1 MPPPPF
7 QRLFGFLTLPGIL
20 RIWVGFQGLVFLLMM
35 VRGEANAGG
44 LLAMLVMD
52 WGAVMSGQVW
62 RLVSFVVVPP
72 VSPFSTLGLLFMF
85 FVVSFTFF
93 VNDIL
98 ESAWGSRGLSAYFF
112 TGIATCLAA
121 SAVMAPIPFVG
132 TGYLAAALLFAAGT
146 VSPRLEVRLM
156 LILPVP
162 LYVVALLGGVGI
174 LAGVFNYGRFV
185 PYLAVVPLLAVANYL
200 IWAVPVLTRF
210 LAHRGEVRERRARFE
225 GAKLSSGEAFHT
237 CESCGATEISH
248 PDREFRITSAG
259 RELCDVCRQ
268 ESGKS

>member
-7 QRLFGFLTLPGIL
+7 QRIFGFLTIPGIL
-20 RIWVGFQGLVFLLMM
+20 RIWVGFQGLVFVLML

-52 WGAVMSGQVW
+52 WEEVMNGQVW
-62 RLVSFVVVPP
+62 RLLSFVVLPP

-85 FVVSFTFF
+85 FVVTFTFF

-112 TGIATCLAA
+112 SGLVFGLLA
-121 SAVMAPIPFVG
+121 SAVMAPMPMIG
-132 TGYLAAALLFAAGT
+132 TGYLAATMLFAAGT

-162 LYVVALLGGVGI
+162 LYVVALLGGVAI
-174 LAGVFNYGRFV
+174 LAGVFGYGRFQ
-185 PYLAVVPLLAVANYL
+185 PYLAAVPLLAVGNYL
-200 IWAVPVLTRF
+200 VWAVPILTRY
-210 LAHRGEVRERRARFE
+210 LAHRGEVRERRSRFE
-225 GAKLSSGEAFHT
+225 GAKRPSGEAFHT
-237 CESCGATEISH
+237 CEKCGATEISH
-248 PDREFRITSAG
+248 PEREFRVTATG
-259 RELCDVCRQ
+259 QEMCEACRRDPQ
-268 ESGKS
+268 GN